1 MASTYQQAKVTGF
14 ANYFPSAT
22 PETLAEYRDIFE
34 ANRHRVYA
42 LAFWMTD
49 HELAAE
55 QLMLR
60 AFRRLFT
67 RGARFDSE
75 SVDRALLA
83 EIRTHMAVGKLSLKG
98 RAVEKVE
105 AVRRNT
111 MRVHLERAVVELPAT
126 ERLIFVM
133 HDVEGYD
140 HTRIARTLGL
150 AEEQSISGL
159 HEARLRIRELLAAM
173 A

>member
-14 ANYFPSAT
+14 ANYFPSAA
-22 PETLAEYRDIFE
+22 PETVAEYREVFE

-55 QLMLR
+55 QLMQR
-60 AFRRLFT
+60 AFNRLF
-67 RGARFDSE
+67 ARSAGFDAE

-83 EIRTHMAVGKLSLKG
+83 ELHAHVKVGKLTLKC
-98 RAVEKVE
+98 RLAEKVE

-133 HDVEGYD
+133 HDVERYD
-140 HTRIARTLGL
+140 HARIARTLGL
-150 AEEQSISGL
+150 TEEQSISGL
-159 HEARLRIRELLAAM
+159 HQARLRIDRKSVV
-173 A
+173 